1 MDIPSPGQYVTLTA
15 LPPDYY
21 AIYALI
27 DPTDEQVYYVGQTR
41 NPQVRLAAHLSDRH
55 YESKKG
61 DWLRRL
67 EQTGQQPLM
76 QILEVVI
83 GQKTALEKEQ
93 EWIEHF
99 LKQGMPLLNYQAQP
113 ERKQVRRPL
122 RLDLAAEVDR
132 VPWESFFNMIF
143 RFQQEN
149 SAPPPKA
156 PPGRRRRVRELL
168 SALAKSI
175 EELQTLEAECKEL
188 EAKYEETR
196 REFCTR
202 QQELYNE
209 PLALDIDTDAE
220 MPNIAKLEA
229 SWAEDNSL
237 KTVARSV
244 RLAASVRVIQGTPI
258 MDTLAALA
266 AHLQVE
272 DALDLSESDWPA
284 VLEWFA
290 DLVIE

>member
-1 MDIPSPGQYVTLTA
+1 MLPLSLSSSASSNKEASMDIPSPGQYVTLTQ
-15 LPPDYY
+15 LPPGYF

-27 DPTDEQVYYVGQTR
+27 DPTNEKVHYVGQTR

-55 YESKKG
+55 YEGEKG
-61 DWLRRL
+61 DRLRRL

-99 LKQGMPLLNYQAQP
+99 LEQEMPLLNYQAQP

-132 VPWESFFNMIF
+132 GPAENLFDMFFSAF
-143 RFQQEN
+143 WQKN

-156 PPGRRRRVRELL
+156 PSGHRRQVRELL
-168 SALAKSI
+168 SAITKSI
-175 EELQTLEAECKEL
+175 DELQTLEAECKEL

-202 QQELYNE
+202 QQELYNQ
-209 PLALDIDTDAE
+209 PLVLDTDVE

-237 KTVARSV
+237 KTN
-244 RLAASVRVIQGTPI
+244 P
-258 MDTLAALA
+258 
-266 AHLQVE
+266 
-272 DALDLSESDWPA
+272 
-284 VLEWFA
+284 
-290 DLVIE
+290 